1 MRANQQN
8 SGAGEPHQGLHF
20 WVQLGQIEVA
30 GFRECS
36 GLKIETEV
44 EEYLEGGEN
53 TFVHKLPKRTKYQ
66 NITLKRG
73 MDAGKDLYAW
83 YMKGVGK
90 PVQRE
95 NISIIVYDTQGT
107 EVRRWNLKRAWPCKW
122 SGSDFSSDKGS
133 ILVETVELAHEGIV
147 MMEKA

>member
-1 MRANQQN
+1 MSNN
-8 SGAGEPHQGLHF
+8 DSGPGDPHQGLHF

-36 GLKIETEV
+36 GIKIETEV

-66 NITLKRG
+66 NITLKHG
-73 MDAGKDLYAW
+73 LDAGKDLYDW

-95 NISIIVYDTQGT
+95 NISIIVYNSQGA

-122 SGSDFSSDKGS
+122 STSDFAADKGS
-133 ILVETVELAHEGIV
+133 TLVEIVELAHEGIV
-147 MMEKA
+147 MMDKA

>member
-1 MRANQQN
+1 MSN
-8 SGAGEPHQGLHF
+8 SDGGAPDPQQGLHF

-44 EEYLEGGEN
+44 EEYMEGGEN
-53 TFVHKLPKRTKYQ
+53 TYVHKLAKRTKYQ

-73 MDAGKDLYAW
+73 LDSGKDLYEW

-90 PVQRE
+90 PVQRQ
-95 NISIIVYDTQGT
+95 NISIIVYDTQRN

-122 SGSDFSSDKGS
+122 SSSDFAADKGS
-133 ILVETVELAHEGIV
+133 VLVEIVELAHEGIV
-147 MMEKA
+147 MMDKA